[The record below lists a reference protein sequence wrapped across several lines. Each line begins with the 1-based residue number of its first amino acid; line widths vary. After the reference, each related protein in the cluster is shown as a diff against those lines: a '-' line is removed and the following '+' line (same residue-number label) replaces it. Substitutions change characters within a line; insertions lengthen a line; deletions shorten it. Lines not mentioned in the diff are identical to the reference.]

1 MNSQNHMKVSGYSG
15 IIGSIQF
22 ILIPI
27 IAMFYYGG
35 GTAWNHEAVGYT
47 FWQNFLSDLGR
58 TFSYNGVENIV
69 SSPLFNASLGLFGV
83 SLVLLHSSA
92 YRLFSSKLG
101 YFITLSGMI
110 SGIGMIIIASAP
122 DNLLPNRH
130 MLGVWIW
137 ALFLLVISILII
149 IHDVSSKEG
158 KHLFVILSVLMSLAV
173 TYHISQGFMDV
184 RGPLVAATQK
194 VVVYLNCVWY
204 LCLSRRLLFNNR

>member
-1 MNSQNHMKVSGYSG
+1 MKISGYMG

-22 ILIPI
+22 IIIPI

-35 GTAWNHEAVGYT
+35 GTAWNPGAEGYT

-58 TFSYNGVENIV
+58 TFAYNGIENKV
-69 SSPLFNASLGLFGV
+69 SSPLFNVSLGLFGT

-92 YRLFSSKLG
+92 YRLFSSNLG
-101 YFITLSGMI
+101 FLITPTGMI
-110 SGIGMIIIASAP
+110 SGFGMIIIASAP
-122 DNLLPNRH
+122 DNLLPDRH

-137 ALFLLVISILII
+137 ALSLLVVSIFII

-158 KHLFVILSVLMSLAV
+158 KQPFVMLSIIMALAV
-173 TYHISQGFMDV
+173 AYHISQGIVDV

-194 VVVYLNCVWY
+194 VVVYLNCGWY
-204 LCLSRRLLFNNR
+204 LCLSRRILDYSKII